1 MQSYSNCLQS
11 AVLFYVSCLTQPC
24 RRVAKQAV
32 VSQCL
37 EVMFALYS
45 NSCLAQMPKWFVSET
60 SSSCLLWLK
69 LIEPLRLGCLQTVKT
84 VKRAICEITWK
95 HEGHFHVFLGL
106 AGKKPFPW
114 SDLYTAGPCDLF
126 VLLISRAANC
136 ALICRA
142 WASQGNALVGKDTW
156 TVKFM
161 QTAFEIHAVLTN
173 TGSHF
178 ELNYRS
184 GNMNAAIQVFCT
196 TAILNRLVT
205 ETVVVCVK
213 RKCWKV
219 IVCWNLEQ

>member
-1 MQSYSNCLQS
+1 M
-11 AVLFYVSCLTQPC
+11 
-24 RRVAKQAV
+24 
-32 VSQCL
+32 
-37 EVMFALYS
+37 
-45 NSCLAQMPKWFVSET
+45 
-60 SSSCLLWLK
+60 
-69 LIEPLRLGCLQTVKT
+69 
-84 VKRAICEITWK
+84 KRAICEITWQ

-142 WASQGNALVGKDTW
+142 WASQGNAFVGKDTW

-184 GNMNAAIQVFCT
+184 GNMNAALQVFLYNCDT
-196 TAILNRLVT
+196 QSVGHRNSGS
-205 ETVVVCVK
+205 VCKTKVLE
-213 RKCWKV
+213 V
-219 IVCWNLEQ
+219 IVCWILGFKLRKVKNRCPCVEQWAKFRRMKSSARRVSVSGQRL